1 MAFASSYSSAKAL
14 QTAAVSFD
22 ARCRKSSF
30 VSGVSRIP
38 IYAPLEVGR
47 LCISLV
53 SGAVSS
59 RRVDQV
65 RCMAVVDQRV
75 IPIPN
80 LPIPADVLGYELVQ
94 GTLVEQASVTG
105 KSIQDAPTAVLL
117 HGILGSR
124 KNWGT
129 FAKRLAKEFP
139 TWQEDKEHQQR
150 KKRCIKATTRERKS
164 QKELYCIR
172 TDRIFLGLAF
182 CKAVMLAGFVKLIL
196 IVAMVRPLVDHVV
209 ATSEASVH
217 RISEEFSQSCHR
229 QNQIDLKSEVD
240 QINKDSSQLSELVGA
255 LEADKADTFVS
266 VVKSIRNKHKLPPY
280 AIIQGIQISGDTL
293 IHTAARHKAKETLDL
308 ICQACP
314 PLLTAQNWVGDTVW
328 HVLAIDEGLNTLF
341 RQLRVFRQELLS
353 TPTTYKA
360 GKNGQHLRL
369 NSLNNEGNTAL
380 HASLIYCNESVADE
394 LFEMTPAHESQS
406 YFLPNKEGKSAIYLA
421 AEAGYVNLLR
431 RMMNVAASYPGSLSE
446 TLKGKSIIHA
456 AIAGKHLV
464 SLDIIMELAPE
475 LFHSRDEKGMTPL
488 QWAASSGE
496 VFAYLKAKLGRT
508 SPGSNYI

>member
-1 MAFASSYSSAKAL
+1 MATTVCISVGRCQLQCQKLKMDYSS
-14 QTAAVSFD
+14 
-22 ARCRKSSF
+22 
-30 VSGVSRIP
+30 SGSMVVGSR
-38 IYAPLEVGR
+38 L
-47 LCISLV
+47 
-53 SGAVSS
+53 
-59 RRVDQV
+59 
-65 RCMAVVDQRV
+65 
-75 IPIPN
+75 
-80 LPIPADVLGYELVQ
+80 LPIHHKGTSSTKYRKMKISVNL
-94 GTLVEQASVTG
+94 GTLDIHMWQLKQEHAARH
-105 KSIQDAPTAVLL
+105 SI
-117 HGILGSR
+117 I
-124 KNWGT
+124 
-129 FAKRLAKEFP
+129 
-139 TWQEDKEHQQR
+139 
-150 KKRCIKATTRERKS
+150 
-164 QKELYCIR
+164 
-172 TDRIFLGLAF
+172 
-182 CKAVMLAGFVKLIL
+182 
-196 IVAMVRPLVDHVV
+196 
-209 ATSEASVH
+209 
-217 RISEEFSQSCHR
+217 IS
-229 QNQIDLKSEVD
+229 

-266 VVKSIRNKHKLPPY
+266 VVKSIRNKHKLPSY
-280 AIIQGIQISGDTL
+280 AIIQGIHISGDTL
-293 IHTAARHKAKETLDL
+293 IHTAARHKAEVTLNL

-380 HASLIYCNESVADE
+380 HASLISCNESIADE
-394 LFEMTPAHESQS
+394 LFEMTPAHESWC

-475 LFHSRDEKGMTPL
+475 LFHSVDERGMTPL